1 MRIRPVLLFTLLS
14 LTTASCV
21 KQIDL
26 SDHTDYNKA
35 GYLYPFG
42 QEASQMV
49 AEITI
54 RTNTP
59 ITQDIKTEIPPLKY
73 NKSWLFMLT
82 QDDCK
87 QSAYCCTWAA
97 IHGKP
102 LSPGHYYDAAHLL
115 YGDLPPDAY
124 YLNKT
129 LGSTDGAGNE
139 VRFSFTTTLM
149 PEAEWMNAPAVVAKK
164 QTKDDFRFKMK
175 SGLIWNNV
183 REMLNYG
190 VGIAFHDVQAADVT
204 KPALILKHYGI
215 VQDSIRKRLS
225 GRGCKT
231 LAEPNGNKNYVTA
244 ALSYSSIQTMTA
256 QNGTE
261 ILYPFQVESQLSKT
275 LINRVFNDNPS
286 IFKGVIND
294 ELKRPKE
301 ERKAIYIGVHN
312 TDIGWVNLL
321 SWLNDTYGKD
331 GDDSMW
337 APSQGEYYEYNYY
350 RLHSTQKVIKVDENT
365 WKISITLPSEEYFY
379 YPSVTVNLQGINKEQ
394 VASIHTNEAIS
405 GLSYADFEEGMMIN
419 IDCHRFLVQHA
430 TEFVERYE
438 KDKSNKSNRADALYF
453 VGMLKE
459 SAAKTSLLNRIQ

>member
-14 LTTASCV
+14 LATSSCI

-26 SDHTDYNKA
+26 SDPTDYNKA
-35 GYLYPFG
+35 GYLYPFD
-42 QEASQMV
+42 QEANQVV

-54 RTNTP
+54 RTNEPLPQT
-59 ITQDIKTEIPPLKY
+59 ITTEIPALKH

-87 QSAYCCTWAA
+87 QSAYSCTWAA

-102 LSPGHYYDAAHLL
+102 LSPGYYYEAAHLL

-149 PEAEWMNAPAVVAKK
+149 PEAGWMNAPAVVAKQ
-164 QTKDDFRFKMK
+164 QTKNDSRFKMK

-190 VGIAFHDVQAADVT
+190 VSIAFHDVQAADVAN
-204 KPALILKHYGI
+204 PELILKHYGI

-225 GRGCKT
+225 GRGCKM
-231 LAEPNGNKNYVTA
+231 LAEPNGNKSYVTA
-244 ALSYSSIQTMTA
+244 ALNYNPIQTMTA
-256 QNGTE
+256 QSGTE
-261 ILYPFQVESQLSKT
+261 ILYPFQVTNQLSKT
-275 LINRVFNDNPS
+275 LLNRVFNDNPTF
-286 IFKGVIND
+286 FKGVIDD

-301 ERKAIYIGVHN
+301 ERKAIYVGVHN
-312 TDIGWVNLL
+312 TDTGWVNLL
-321 SWLNDTYGKD
+321 AWLNDTYGKD

-350 RLHSTQKVIKVDENT
+350 RQHSTRKVVKVDEST

-379 YPSVTVNLQGINKEQ
+379 YPSVTVNLQGIKKEQ
-394 VASIHTNEAIS
+394 VASINTNEAIS
-405 GLSYADFEEGMMIN
+405 GLSYANFEEGMMIN
-419 IDCHRFLVQHA
+419 IDCRRFLMQHA

-438 KDKSNKSNRADALYF
+438 KDKSNKSARADALYF
-453 VGMLKE
+453 VRMLKE
-459 SAAKTSLLNRIQ
+459 SVAKTALLNRIQ